1 MAFPIKKGAIILK
14 KIYEDAGHGLP
25 NDPGAVGNEL
35 KECEVVLT
43 IQELFNAYLLANYE
57 GFEIKSTRTDNKT
70 FLPLSE
76 RARRANRWNA
86 DVFISFHNNSAANEK
101 ATGYE
106 DFIYTHASLASESL
120 QNIVHEQVLPVIGK
134 HNVTNRGKKT
144 ANYAVLRMT
153 NMPAILTETMFI
165 SNPKDAQNLKS
176 IEFLKDFASAYAEGV
191 AKFLGLKAKDSTHV
205 VVPSPVQVPKE
216 DEKETPKKDDLPK
229 VTSLGDKYSFQ
240 VKATKDIGVYKYANL
255 AENFKTLKEGTVFS
269 VYGYTEGV
277 KAYAVPGGFVQAK
290 DVEPLSVTLTTGG
303 LSKGMETHFRDFLKA
318 ERIDSELNL
327 YAKGNPSAE
336 ITVSGLDLVKVKRFL
351 NKNNWWYETK

>member
-1 MAFPIKKGAIILK
+1 MK

-25 NDPGAVGNEL
+25 NDPGAVGNGL

-43 IQELFNAYLLANYE
+43 IQELFNAHLLANYE

-70 FLPLSE
+70 FLPPSE

-86 DVFISFHNNSAANEK
+86 DVFISFHINSAANEK

-106 DFIYTHASLASESL
+106 DFIYKHASLGSKSL
-120 QNIVHEQVLPVIGK
+120 QNVVHEQVVPVICK
-134 HNVTNRGKKT
+134 HNVTNRGKKI
-144 ANYAVLRMT
+144 ADYAVLRMT

-165 SNPKDAQNLKS
+165 SNPKDAEKLKS
-176 IEFLKDFASAYAEGV
+176 IEFLKNFASAYAEGV

-216 DEKETPKKDDLPK
+216 DEKETPKKEDLPK

-240 VKATKDIGVYKYANL
+240 VKAKQGIGVYKYANL
-255 AENFKTLKEGTVFS
+255 AEKFKILKEGTVFS
-269 VYGYTEGV
+269 VYGYTYA
-277 KAYAVPGGFVQAK
+277 AYAVGGGGFVQMK
-290 DVEPLSVTLTTGG
+290 DVGPLSVTLKTGG
-303 LSKGMETHFRDFLKA
+303 LSKDMETEFRDFLKG
-318 ERIDSELNL
+318 EGIDTELNV

-336 ITVSGLDLVKVKRFL
+336 ITVAGLNLVKVKQFL
-351 NKNNWWYETK
+351 DKKNWYYK

>member
-1 MAFPIKKGAIILK
+1 MK

-25 NDPGAVGNEL
+25 NDPGAVGNGL

-70 FLPLSE
+70 FLPLSD
-76 RARRANRWNA
+76 RARQANRWNA
-86 DVFISFHNNSAANEK
+86 DVFISFHINSAANEK

-106 DFIYTHASLASESL
+106 DFIYKHASLGSKSL
-120 QNIVHEQVLPVIGK
+120 QNTVHEQVLPVIK
-134 HNVTNRGKKT
+134 KYNVTNRGKKT

-205 VVPSPVQVPKE
+205 VVSKPVEVPKE
-216 DEKETPKKDDLPK
+216 ETKVPVETPKKEQLPK

-240 VKATKDIGVYKYANL
+240 VQALKDIGVYKYADL
-255 AENFKTLKEGTVFS
+255 SENQRTLKKDTVFS
-269 VYGYTEGV
+269 VYGYTEGA
-277 KAYAVPGGFVQAK
+277 KAFAVPSGFVQAK
-290 DVEPLSVTLTTGG
+290 DVVPLFVTITTGG
-303 LSKGMETHFRDFLKA
+303 LSKDMETEFRAFLKK
-318 ERIDSELNL
+318 EQIGSELNL
-327 YAKGNPSAE
+327 YVKGNPSATIE
-336 ITVSGLDLVKVKRFL
+336 VAGLDLVKVKQFL
-351 NKNNWWYETK
+351 DKKDWYYK

>member
-1 MAFPIKKGAIILK
+1 MK

-25 NDPGAVGNEL
+25 NDPGAVGNGL

-70 FLPLSE
+70 FLPPSE

-86 DVFISFHNNSAANEK
+86 DVFISFHINSAANEK

-106 DFIYTHASLASESL
+106 DFIYKHASLGSKSL
-120 QNIVHEQVLPVIGK
+120 QNVVHEQVVPVICK

-165 SNPKDAQNLKS
+165 SNPKDAEKLKS
-176 IEFLKDFASAYAEGV
+176 IEFLKGFASAYAEGV
-191 AKFLGLKAKDSTHV
+191 AKFLELKAKDSTHV
-205 VVPSPVQVPKE
+205 VVPKPVEVPKE
-216 DEKETPKKDDLPK
+216 EAKAPAETPEKEELPK

-240 VKATKDIGVYKYANL
+240 VKAKKTIGVYRYANL
-255 AENFKTLKEGTVFS
+255 AGKFKTLKEGTVFS
-269 VYGYTEGV
+269 VYGYTYA
-277 KAYAVPGGFVQAK
+277 AYAVGGGGFVQMK
-290 DVEPLSVTLTTGG
+290 DVEPLLVTLTTGG
-303 LSKGMETHFRDFLKA
+303 LNKDMEEEFRAFLKS
-318 ERIDSELNL
+318 EGIDTELNVH
-327 YAKGNPSAE
+327 AKGNPSAE
-336 ITVSGLDLVKVKRFL
+336 ITVAGLDLVKVKRFL

>member
-1 MAFPIKKGAIILK
+1 MK

-25 NDPGAVGNEL
+25 NDPGAVGNDL
-35 KECEVVLT
+35 KEAEVVLT

-76 RARRANRWNA
+76 RARGANRWNA
-86 DVFISFHNNSAANEK
+86 DVFISFHINSAANEK

-106 DFIYTHASLASESL
+106 DFIYKHASLASKSL
-120 QNIVHEQVLPVIGK
+120 QNTVHEQVLPVIQK

-205 VVPSPVQVPKE
+205 VVSKPVEVPKE
-216 DEKETPKKDDLPK
+216 ETKVPTETPKKEQLPK

-240 VKATKDIGVYKYANL
+240 VKSKVAAGVYKYSNL
-255 AENFKTLKEGTVFS
+255 AEKQKTIGANTIFS

-277 KAYAVPGGFVQAK
+277 KAWAVPGGFVMANQ
-290 DVEPLSVTLTTGG
+290 VEPIPVTLKTGG
-303 LSKGMETHFRDFLKA
+303 LTKENEAEFRAFLKG
-318 ERIDSELNL
+318 EGIDSELDVH
-327 YAKGNPSAE
+327 AVGNPSAE
-336 ITVSGLDLVKVKRFL
+336 ITVAGLQLVKVKQFL
-351 NKNNWWYETK
+351 DVKGWYYK

>member
-1 MAFPIKKGAIILK
+1 MK

-25 NDPGAVGNEL
+25 NDPGAVGNSL
-35 KECEVVLT
+35 KEAEVVLT

-86 DVFISFHNNSAANEK
+86 DVFISFHINSAANEK

-106 DFIYTHASLASESL
+106 DFIYKHASLASESL
-120 QNIVHEQVLPVIGK
+120 QNIVHEQVLPVICK

-191 AKFLGLKAKDSTHV
+191 AKFLSLKAKDSTHV

-216 DEKETPKKDDLPK
+216 ETKTETPKKEDLPK

-240 VKATKDIGVYKYANL
+240 VKTKKNIGVYKYTNL
-255 AENFKTLKEGTVFS
+255 ADNFKTLKKGTVFS

-303 LSKGMETHFRDFLKA
+303 LNKDMETEFRAFLKG
-318 ERIDSELNL
+318 EGIDSELNVH
-327 YAKGNPSAE
+327 AKGNPSAE
-336 ITVSGLDLVKVKRFL
+336 ITVSGLQLVKVRQFL
-351 NKNNWWYETK
+351 DLKGWYYK

>member
-1 MAFPIKKGAIILK
+1 MK

-25 NDPGAVGNEL
+25 NDPGAVGNGL

-86 DVFISFHNNSAANEK
+86 DVFISFHINSAANEK

-106 DFIYTHASLASESL
+106 DFIYKHASLASKSL
-120 QNIVHEQVLPVIGK
+120 QNIVHEQILPVICK
-134 HNVTNRGKKT
+134 HNATNRGKKT

-165 SNPKDAQNLKS
+165 SNPKDAQNLKN

-191 AKFLGLKAKDSTHV
+191 AKFLDLKTKDNTHV
-205 VVPSPVQVPKE
+205 IVPSPVQVPKE
-216 DEKETPKKDDLPK
+216 DEKETPKKEDLPK

-240 VKATKDIGVYKYANL
+240 VKAKQDIGVYKYANL
-255 AENFKTLKEGTVFS
+255 AEKFKILKERTVFS

-277 KAYAVPGGFVQAK
+277 KAWAVPAGFVQAK

-303 LSKGMETHFRDFLKA
+303 LSKDMEMEFRAFLKS
-318 ERIDSELNL
+318 EGIDTELNV

-336 ITVSGLDLVKVKRFL
+336 IRVAGLDLVKVKQFL
-351 NKNNWWYETK
+351 DKKDWYYK

>member
-1 MAFPIKKGAIILK
+1 MK

-25 NDPGAVGNEL
+25 NDPGAVGNGL

-43 IQELFNAYLLANYE
+43 IQELFNAYLVANYE

-70 FLPLSE
+70 FLALSE
-76 RARRANRWNA
+76 RARQANRWNA
-86 DVFISFHNNSAANEK
+86 DVFISFHINSAANEK

-106 DFIYTHASLASESL
+106 DFIYKHASLGSKSL
-120 QNIVHEQVLPVIGK
+120 QNTVHEQVLPVIKK

-153 NMPAILTETMFI
+153 NMPAILTETLFI

-191 AKFLGLKAKDSTHV
+191 AKFLSLKAKDSTHV

-216 DEKETPKKDDLPK
+216 DEKETPKKEDLPK

-240 VKATKDIGVYKYANL
+240 VQALKDIGVYKYADL
-255 AENFKTLKEGTVFS
+255 SENQRTLRKDTVFS
-269 VYGYTEGV
+269 VYGYTEGA
-277 KAYAVPGGFVQAK
+277 KAFAVPSGFVQAK
-290 DVEPLSVTLTTGG
+290 DVVPLFVTITTGG
-303 LSKGMETHFRDFLKA
+303 LSKDMETEFRAFLKK
-318 ERIDSELNL
+318 EQIGSELNL
-327 YAKGNPSAE
+327 YVKGNPSATIE
-336 ITVSGLDLVKVKRFL
+336 VAGLDLVKVKQFL
-351 NKNNWWYETK
+351 DKKGWYYK

>member
-1 MAFPIKKGAIILK
+1 MK

-25 NDPGAVGNEL
+25 NDPGAVGNGL

-43 IQELFNAYLLANYE
+43 IQELFNTYLLANYE

-70 FLPLSE
+70 FLPPSE

-86 DVFISFHNNSAANEK
+86 DVFISFHINSATNEK

-106 DFIYTHASLASESL
+106 DFIYKHASLASESL
-120 QNIVHEQVLPVIGK
+120 QNIVHEQVLPVICK
-134 HNVTNRGKKT
+134 HNVTNRGKKI

-165 SNPKDAQNLKS
+165 SNSKDAQNLKN
-176 IEFLKDFASAYAEGV
+176 IEFLKDFASAYAVGV

-205 VVPSPVQVPKE
+205 VVPSPVQVPK
-216 DEKETPKKDDLPK
+216 KDDLPK
-229 VTSLGDKYSFQ
+229 VTSLGDKYLFQ

-255 AENFKTLKEGTVFS
+255 AENFKTLKKGTVFS

-290 DVEPLSVTLTTGG
+290 DVEPLSVTLITGG
-303 LSKGMETHFRDFLKA
+303 LSKEMETPFRDFLKA

-351 NKNNWWYETK
+351 NKNNWWYKTK

>member
-1 MAFPIKKGAIILK
+1 MK

-25 NDPGAVGNEL
+25 NDPGAVGNDL
-35 KECEVVLT
+35 KEAEVVLT

-86 DVFISFHNNSAANEK
+86 DVFISFHINSAANEK

-106 DFIYTHASLASESL
+106 DFIYKHASLASESL
-120 QNIVHEQVLPVIGK
+120 QNIVHEQVLPVIQK
-134 HNVTNRGKKT
+134 HHVTNRGKKT

-153 NMPAILTETMFI
+153 NMPAILTETLFI

-191 AKFLGLKAKDSTHV
+191 AKFLELKAKDSTHV
-205 VVPSPVQVPKE
+205 VVSKPVELPKE
-216 DEKETPKKDDLPK
+216 ETKAPAETPKKEELAK

-240 VKATKDIGVYKYANL
+240 VKAKKNIGVYRYANL
-255 AENFKTLKEGTVFS
+255 AEKFKTLKESTVFS
-269 VYGYTEGV
+269 VYGYTYA
-277 KAYAVPGGFVQAK
+277 AYAVGGSGFVQMK
-290 DVEPLSVTLTTGG
+290 DVEPLSVTLITGG
-303 LSKGMETHFRDFLKA
+303 LNKDMEAEFRAFLKG
-318 ERIDSELNL
+318 EGIDSELNVK
-327 YAKGNPSAE
+327 AKGNPSAD
-336 ITVSGLDLVKVKRFL
+336 ITVAGLNLVKVKKFL
-351 NKNNWWYETK
+351 DKKDWWYR